1 MSHSVL
7 IADVGGTSSRWVLL
21 KEGTQVEQI
30 KSIGFN
36 PYVSQNEVL
45 SGIVEKAVLPAIG
58 EDPDEVHY
66 YGAGCGRSEFQS
78 RVREILRSSFSSSEV
93 NVQSDLVGAGRV
105 LFANDPG
112 LAVILGTG
120 TNAGYFENGELIEG
134 IPSIGYLLGDEG
146 SGMDIGKHFLSAWF
160 WRKLPNNIWEEFK
173 EFVGMEEGD
182 LLRTVYEDPTPNKR
196 IASYT
201 EFIAKHIDDKE
212 LRALVRSRFSVLLN
226 ILKEHF
232 GERAK
237 EIGVVGSVGYYF
249 RGVLEEAA
257 LELDLSVTKTIQ
269 DPLDAIIEYH
279 SKDSS

>member
-1 MSHSVL
+1 MSRSILV
-7 IADVGGTSSRWVLL
+7 ADVGGTSSRWVLL
-21 KEGTQVEQI
+21 KDGDQVEQVI
-30 KSIGFN
+30 AIGFN
-36 PYVSQNEVL
+36 PYVSQNDVL
-45 SGIVEKAVLPAIG
+45 SEIIDNTVLPKIG
-58 EDPDEVHY
+58 GHPDEVHY

-78 RVREILRSSFSSSEV
+78 RVVEILSGSFLNSEV
-93 NVQSDLVGAGRV
+93 HVQSDLVGAGRA
-105 LFANDPG
+105 LFANKPG

-160 WRKLPNNIWEEFK
+160 WKKLPNDIWQDFK
-173 EFVGMEEGD
+173 KIVGMEEGE

-201 EFIAKHIDDKE
+201 EFIANHIDDKD

-226 ILKEHF
+226 ILQEHF

-249 RGVLEEAA
+249 RSVLEEAA
-257 LELDLSVTKTIQ
+257 SELDLSVTNTIQ
-269 DPLDAIIEYH
+269 DPLDAMIEYH
-279 SKDSS
+279 SNELS

>member
-7 IADVGGTSSRWVLL
+7 IADVGGTSSRWILL
-21 KEGTQVEQI
+21 KDGQQIQQV
-30 KSIGFN
+30 KAIGFN
-36 PYVSQNEVL
+36 PYVSKNDVL
-45 SGIVEKAVLPAIG
+45 SDIVEETVLPSIG
-58 EDPDEVHY
+58 RIPSKVHY
-66 YGAGCGRSEFQS
+66 YGAGCGRSEFQE
-78 RVREILRSSFSSSEV
+78 RVSGIISKAFPKAEV
-93 NVQSDLVGAGRV
+93 HVHSDLVGAGRA
-105 LFANDPG
+105 LLANKPG
-112 LAVILGTG
+112 LAIILGTG
-120 TNAGYFENGELIEG
+120 TNAGYFENGELIKG

-160 WRKLPNNIWEEFK
+160 WRKLPIHIWEEFK
-173 EFVGMEEGD
+173 GFVGMEEGD

-201 EFIAKHIDDKE
+201 EFIAKHIEDKD

-226 ILKEHF
+226 VLKEHF
-232 GERAK
+232 GVRAK